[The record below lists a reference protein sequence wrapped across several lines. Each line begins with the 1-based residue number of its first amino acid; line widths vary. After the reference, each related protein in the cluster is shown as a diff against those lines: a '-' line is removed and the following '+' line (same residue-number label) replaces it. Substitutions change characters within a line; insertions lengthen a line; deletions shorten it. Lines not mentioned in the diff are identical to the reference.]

1 MSARNDELLA
11 KIKKEKIQFLYLLF
25 TDITGVPKKVT
36 IQAGQAGSAL
46 QHGVWFDGSSIQG
59 FARIYESDMLLKLD
73 PETFSVLPW
82 SNEGGKV
89 AQIIC
94 DVYTPDEKP
103 FEGDPRGILKRT
115 MNTAREMG
123 YIYNVGPEIE
133 FFLLER
139 NRLPDLIPHDRKGYF
154 DLGVQSRAVRIC
166 QNTMESMM
174 QMGIKCE
181 TYHHEVSQGQHEID
195 ISYDNALRVADA
207 VVSLKQALKTHA
219 IGSGLKVTFM
229 PKPIYGINGSGMHV
243 HQSLANKRGANAFYS
258 VKDKYNLSDVAY
270 HFLAGQ
276 MKHARALA
284 AVVAPTVNS
293 YKRLVPGFEAP
304 IYVCWGR
311 VNRSALLR
319 IPQVTRGKVQVG
331 VRVELRCPDPSCNP
345 YLAFASMLA
354 AGLDGIEQKLKPP
367 KPAEENVYGFS
378 DEKLA
383 ELGIDTLP
391 ANISEAVDE
400 LEEDAVLKRALGKHL
415 IEQFI
420 TAKRQEWRDF
430 LTRVTRWEI
439 EQYL

>member
-1 MSARNDELLA
+1 MGTQKNEILQ
-11 KIKKEKIQFLYLLF
+11 KIQREKIQFLYLLF
-25 TDITGVPKKVT
+25 TDITGIPKKVT
-36 IQAGQAGSAL
+36 IRADQADSAL
-46 QHGVWFDGSSIQG
+46 RYGVWFDGSSIQG

-73 PETFSVLPW
+73 PTTYSVLPW

-94 DVYTPDEKP
+94 DVYTPDEEP

-115 MNTAREMG
+115 LTKAHELG
-123 YIYNVGPEIE
+123 FIYNVGPEIE

-139 NRLPDLIPHDRKGYF
+139 NRLPELIPHDRKGYF

-166 QNTMESMM
+166 QDTMTSMA
-174 QMGIKCE
+174 QLGIKCE

-195 ISYDNALRVADA
+195 ISYCNALKAADA
-207 VVSLKQALKTHA
+207 IVSLKQTLKTQA

-229 PKPIYGINGSGMHV
+229 PKPIYGINGNGMHV
-243 HQSLANKRGANAFYS
+243 HQSLANKRGVNTFYS
-258 VKDKYNLSDVAY
+258 AKNKYGLSDLAY

-293 YKRLVPGFEAP
+293 YKRLVPGYEAP

-319 IPQVTRGKVQVG
+319 IPQVTRGKARVG
-331 VRVELRCPDPSCNP
+331 ARIELRCPDPSCNP

-354 AGLDGIEQKLKPP
+354 VGLEGIEKRMKPP

-383 ELGIDTLP
+383 ELGIATLP
-391 ANISEAVDE
+391 ENISEAVNE
-400 LEEDAVLKRALGKHL
+400 LQGDNTLKKALGKHL

-420 TAKRQEWRDF
+420 GAKRKEWRDF
-430 LTRVTRWEI
+430 LTRVTPWEV
-439 EQYL
+439 EHYL

>member
-1 MSARNDELLA
+1 MGARNDELLTR
-11 KIKKEKIQFLYLLF
+11 IKKEKIQFLYLLF

-36 IQAGQAGSAL
+36 IQAAQAGSAL
-46 QHGVWFDGSSIQG
+46 KHGVWFDGSSIQG

-94 DVYTPDEKP
+94 DVYTPDEEP
-103 FEGDPRGILKRT
+103 FEGDPRGVLKRVAKR
-115 MNTAREMG
+115 ARELG
-123 YIYNVGPEIE
+123 FVYNVGPEIE

-139 NRLPDLIPHDRKGYF
+139 DRLPELIPHDRKGYF

-166 QNTMESMM
+166 QDTMTSMA
-174 QMGIKCE
+174 QMGIQCE

-207 VVSLKQALKTHA
+207 VVSLKQTLKTHA

-243 HQSLANKRGANAFYS
+243 HQSLADLRGKNLFYS
-258 VKDKYNLSDVAY
+258 PGDKYNLSELAY

-276 MKHARALA
+276 IRHARALA
-284 AVVAPTVNS
+284 AVVDPTVNS
-293 YKRLVPGFEAP
+293 YKRLVPGYEAP

-319 IPQVTRGKVQVG
+319 IPQVTRGKARVG
-331 VRVELRCPDPSCNP
+331 ARVELRCPDTSCNP

-354 AGLDGIEQKLKPP
+354 AGLDGVQRKWKPP
-367 KPAEENVYGFS
+367 KPVEENVYGFS
-378 DEKLA
+378 DERL
-383 ELGIDTLP
+383 EEMGIATLP
-391 ANISEAVDE
+391 GNIAQAVDE
-400 LEEDAVLKRALGKHL
+400 LEGDAVLKKALGKHL
-415 IEQFI
+415 TEQFVG
-420 TAKRQEWRDF
+420 AKRREWRDF
-430 LTRVTRWEI
+430 STQVTPWEV

>member
-1 MSARNDELLA
+1 MSIQNDELLQ
-11 KIKKEKIQFLYLLF
+11 KIKKEKVQFLYLLF
-25 TDITGVPKKVT
+25 TDITGIPKKVT
-36 IQAGQAGSAL
+36 LPAEQAGSAL

-59 FARIYESDMLLKLD
+59 FARIFESDMLLKLD
-73 PETFSVLPW
+73 PTTFSVLPW

-94 DVYTPDEKP
+94 DVYTPDEEP
-103 FEGDPRGILKRT
+103 FEGDPRGILRQIMKQ
-115 MNTAREMG
+115 ARELG
-123 YIYNVGPEIE
+123 FTYNVGPEIE

-139 NRLPDLIPHDRKGYF
+139 DRLPDLIPHDRKGYF
-154 DLGVQSRAVRIC
+154 DLGVQSRAVKIC
-166 QNTMESMM
+166 QDTMTSMA
-174 QMGIKCE
+174 QLGIKCE

-207 VVSLKQALKTHA
+207 IVSLKQALKTHA

-229 PKPIYGINGSGMHV
+229 PKPIFGVNGNGMHV
-243 HQSLANKRGANAFYS
+243 HQSLADGKRKNLFYS
-258 VKDKYNLSDVAY
+258 SKDKYSLSQLAY

-276 MKHARALA
+276 IKHARALA

-293 YKRLVPGFEAP
+293 YKRLVPGYEAP

-319 IPQVTRGKVQVG
+319 IPQVSKGKAKVG
-331 VRVELRCPDPSCNP
+331 ARVELRCPDPSCNP
-345 YLAFASMLA
+345 YLAFACMLA
-354 AGLDGIEQKLKPP
+354 VGLNGIEKKSKPP

-383 ELGIDTLP
+383 ELGIATLP
-391 ANISEAVDE
+391 ENIAEAVDE
-400 LEEDAVLKRALGKHL
+400 LESDNVLKKALGGHL
-415 IEQFI
+415 TEQFI
-420 TAKRQEWRDF
+420 GAKRREWREF
-430 LTRVTRWEI
+430 LTQVTPWEV